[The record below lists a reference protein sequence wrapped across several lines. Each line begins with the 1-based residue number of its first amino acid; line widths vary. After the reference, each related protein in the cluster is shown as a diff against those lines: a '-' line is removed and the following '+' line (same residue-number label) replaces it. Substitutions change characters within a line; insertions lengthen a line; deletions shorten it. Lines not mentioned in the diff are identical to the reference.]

1 MHTLYIP
8 KKGKANRNSD
18 NTRKFSL
25 ENIQKH
31 KLKNETKI
39 KMLEIKCKHIFMSIS
54 KNMQIVLKYSKIIW
68 NKRYHEGS
76 REKNEQR
83 PAYLQIKTKEQSWY

>member
-8 KKGKANRNSD
+8 KKGKKNRNSD

-31 KLKNETKI
+31 KLKKITKI

-54 KNMQIVLKYSKIIW
+54 KNTTFKCEGHADSVKILKNNLKQKI
-68 NKRYHEGS
+68 S
-76 REKNEQR
+76 
-83 PAYLQIKTKEQSWY
+83 